1 MSVSSSYKQDACPT
15 IRCYIRIKP
24 KKINYDQNHDQAP
37 LIPILLIG
45 TWFFLLELYGYYK
58 RDVNRNDIRL
68 WLRSTP
74 FNNIDSLILCNR
86 SHYCCEKSLDVH
98 WKDVSLTQFS
108 FNNFNRFFA
117 SFEILCIWHYLLYNY
132 AQAQGPS

>member
-1 MSVSSSYKQDACPT
+1 MSHYSLLYSNKTEKNKLRP
-15 IRCYIRIKP
+15 KP
-24 KKINYDQNHDQAP
+24 WP
-37 LIPILLIG
+37 G
-45 TWFFLLELYGYYK
+45 TFNPHFTDWHMVFLLELYGYYK

-132 AQAQGPS
+132 AQAHGPS